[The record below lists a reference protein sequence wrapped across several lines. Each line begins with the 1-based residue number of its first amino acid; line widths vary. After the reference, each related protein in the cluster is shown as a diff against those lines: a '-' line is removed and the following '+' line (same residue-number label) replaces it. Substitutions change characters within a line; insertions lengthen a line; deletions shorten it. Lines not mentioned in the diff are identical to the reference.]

1 MIDDLLILVGRFHP
15 LIIHLP
21 IGFIVLGILIEFN
34 KKSLKWSNDALK
46 FIFYWATITGI
57 FSIVSGFLQYRNG
70 GYLWETVQIY
80 Q

>member
-1 MIDDLLILVGRFHP
+1 MLDDLLILIGRFHP

-34 KKSLKWSNDALK
+34 SKKLKWSNDALNL
-46 FIFYWATITGI
+46 
-57 FSIVSGFLQYRNG
+57 FSFGPLLLVS
-70 GYLWETVQIY
+70 Y